1 MSVHVMIFINVLKCI
16 SNAYTAK
23 NLLSSLFFLYS
34 KLLELVNMYIYIYIC
49 MAVPINVILFPILRF
64 IYSHVVKHKFHGIQT
79 LFDLHHNSIHF
90 KIYYQTCVYTCDKYP
105 NFTIFKTVLPNMK
118 PKHYMLLYYIY

>member
-1 MSVHVMIFINVLKCI
+1 MSVHVMIFVNVFKFI
-16 SNAYTAK
+16 SNSYTAK

-34 KLLELVNMYIYIYIC
+34 KLLELVNNNIYIYIC
-49 MAVPINVILFPILRF
+49 IAVPINILLFPILRF
-64 IYSHVVKHKFHGIQT
+64 IYSHVVKHKFHYIQT

-90 KIYYQTCVYTCDKYP
+90 KIHYQTRVYTCDKYP
-105 NFTIFKTVLPNMK
+105 IFTIFKTVLSNMK